1 MKNYAAGK
9 SVFVKASADTFVGL
23 IDPQRAA
30 LVYVAQEAKKIAPYC
45 DRDRKT
51 LVCPK
56 TNVRDRTNRRRQ
68 AIE

>member
-30 LVYVAQEAKKIAPYC
+30 LVYVAEEAKKIAPYC
-45 DRDRKT
+45 DRD
-51 LVCPK
+51 
-56 TNVRDRTNRRRQ
+56 
-68 AIE
+68 